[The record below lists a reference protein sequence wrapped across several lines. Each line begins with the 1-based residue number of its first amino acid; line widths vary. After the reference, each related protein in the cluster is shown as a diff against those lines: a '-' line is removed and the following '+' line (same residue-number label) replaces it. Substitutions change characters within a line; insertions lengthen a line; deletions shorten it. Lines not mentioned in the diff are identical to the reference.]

1 MHNASTSPSGIPTGD
16 IVRLAQCLVRA
27 TMKAESPTI
36 EEVRE
41 ARKRAALTI
50 ADAAAVIHA
59 ASGSW
64 VKWERGERPM
74 HPAFWELFLLKTG
87 LLKLPKAA
95 PKPRKLIT
103 F

>member
-1 MHNASTSPSGIPTGD
+1 
-16 IVRLAQCLVRA
+16 
-27 TMKAESPTI
+27 MKAESPTI

-50 ADAAAVIHA
+50 PDAAALIHA

-74 HPAFWELFLLKTG
+74 HPAFWELFLLKTR
-87 LLKLPKAA
+87 LISLPKPA
-95 PKPRKLIT
+95 PKTRKLIS

>member
-1 MHNASTSPSGIPTGD
+1 
-16 IVRLAQCLVRA
+16 
-27 TMKAESPTI
+27 MKAESPTI

-50 ADAAAVIHA
+50 ADAAVVIHA

-87 LLKLPKAA
+87 LLKLPKPA
-95 PKPRKLIT
+95 PKTRKLIS
-103 F
+103 FE

>member
-1 MHNASTSPSGIPTGD
+1 
-16 IVRLAQCLVRA
+16 
-27 TMKAESPTI
+27 MKAESPTP

-87 LLKLPKAA
+87 LLKLPKPE
-95 PKPRKLIT
+95 PKTRKLIS
-103 F
+103 FE